1 MADKERQVSER
12 SLENL
17 KLGAES
23 RRQGK
28 LRHNFTILPETVQWL
43 KGTGN
48 ASDAID
54 GLVEAA
60 RTGNLNSKNTHDWK
74 EAQNTESNDVYNQR
88 ILELN
93 QSLEETYLEL
103 ATVLSR
109 LQESLDK
116 QQLLT
121 NQLNYCQQ
129 DRAKITELLK
139 PALKFPGNN
148 AAPIKAQIRAV
159 IALLDDAQNLE
170 LGSLNKPT

>member
-28 LRHNFTILPETVQWL
+28 LRHNFTILPETVRWL
-43 KGTGN
+43 KATGN

-60 RTGNLNSKNTHDWK
+60 GTGNLNSKNTHDWK
-74 EAQNTESNDVYNQR
+74 EAQNTESNDVYDQR

-103 ATVLSR
+103 ATARSR

-121 NQLNYCQQ
+121 NQLDCCQQ
-129 DRAKITELLK
+129 DRVKIIDLLN
-139 PALKFPGNN
+139 PALKFPGDN

-159 IALLDDAQNLE
+159 LALLNNVQNSEPGFLE
-170 LGSLNKPT
+170 